1 MTEQQRTIL
10 VVDDTPAILL
20 LLQKMLSRQGYE
32 VRVADS
38 GARALESVKASPP
51 DLILLDIMMPEMSG
65 FDVCERLKAD
75 AQTRDIP
82 IIFISALSETKNIVN
97 AFTLGG
103 VDYVTKPFQ
112 QKEILARVTTH
123 LVLRSAQ
130 KKLKEKNAQ
139 LEQVNNDLT
148 REVAERKRA
157 EEALH
162 RHAARLKIQRELHQS
177 ILAARSPETV
187 AMAAIGRVR
196 QLIPCQRAV
205 VVAIGENGAIQT
217 LAAES
222 SGKIKPV
229 NVGVYR
235 ELFED
240 LSLSDGRVRGSDDL
254 TSLPRRSSMQQALYA
269 AGVCSYILVPLLMQ
283 GEPVGALHLE
293 AERPAAF
300 THHHITIAAEVAT
313 SLEMAIRQAR
323 LYKRVQRERQR
334 ADELLLNILPA
345 SVANDLK
352 ETGKTTPQIF
362 ENVTVCFSDIVGF
375 TTISSQHEPEFVI
388 GELNDMFT
396 AFDNIMESNQCER
409 IKTSGDAYLAVCG
422 MPEENEDHA
431 YHIVQS
437 AIEMIE
443 YLKARSERSEVKW
456 QMRIGVHSGSVVGG
470 VVGIKKYIYDVF
482 GDTINTASR
491 MESYSEPMKINV
503 SAPTY
508 HLVKD
513 KFHFVRRGAFQ
524 VKGKGSMW
532 MHFVDG
538 GVVSG

>member
-1 MTEQQRTIL
+1 MTEQQGTIL

-20 LLQKMLSRQGYE
+20 LLQKMLSGQGYE
-32 VRVADS
+32 VCVADS

-65 FDVCERLKAD
+65 FEVCECLKAD
-75 AQTRDIP
+75 AQTCDIP
-82 IIFISALSETKNIVN
+82 IIFISALSETKNIVD
-97 AFTLGG
+97 AFALGG

-112 QKEILARVTTH
+112 QQEILARVATH
-123 LVLRSAQ
+123 LILRSAQ

-139 LEQVNNDLT
+139 LEQVNDDLT
-148 REVAERKRA
+148 REVAERKRT

-196 QLIPCQRAV
+196 QLIPCHRAV

-222 SGKIKPV
+222 SGEIKPISV
-229 NVGVYR
+229 NVYR

-240 LSLSDGRVRGSDDL
+240 SSLSDGRVRGSDDL
-254 TSLPRRSSMQQALYA
+254 TSLPRRSSMQQALYT
-269 AGVCSYILVPLLMQ
+269 AGVRSYILVPLLVQ

-293 AERPAAF
+293 TDHPSAF
-300 THHHITIAAEVAT
+300 THNHITIAAEVAT
-313 SLEMAIRQAR
+313 SLELAIRQAR
-323 LYKRVQRERQR
+323 LYEQAQRERQR
-334 ADELLLNILPA
+334 ADKLLLNILPA
-345 SVANDLK
+345 SVADDLK
-352 ETGKTTPQIF
+352 ETGKTTPQKF

-375 TTISSQHEPEFVI
+375 TSISSQYEPEFVI

-409 IKTSGDAYLAVCG
+409 IKTAGDAYLAVCG
-422 MPEENEDHA
+422 MPEENENHA
-431 YHIVQS
+431 GNIVWS

-443 YLKARSERSEVKW
+443 YLKARSERSEVRW
-456 QMRIGVHSGSVVGG
+456 QMRIGVHSGPVVGG
-470 VVGIKKYIYDVF
+470 VVGTKKYIYDVF

-491 MESYSEPMKINV
+491 MESYSEPMRVNV
-503 SAPTY
+503 SGATY
-508 HLVKD
+508 CLVKD
-513 KFHFVRRGAFQ
+513 EFRLIERATIE
-524 VKGKGSMW
+524 VKGKGEMR
-532 MHFVDG
+532 MYFVDG
-538 GVVSG
+538 